1 MTRKLGSYIIGANL
15 GKGGFSKVKLGTHEE
30 TGERVA
36 LKLLP
41 VEMDSSTR
49 KQVTQEITAMSKV
62 QHPNVIRL
70 HNVDWDIPYPRKNG
84 KTKTVI
90 LTVLELATGGEL
102 FDFLSFTGSF
112 EEALAR
118 TYFHQLI
125 NGIGYCHEQ
134 GIVHRDL
141 KPENLLLDANFT
153 LKLADFG
160 FAACKEEGKN
170 MRTEC
175 GTPGYMG
182 PEMINNSKGYDP
194 VLSDIWA
201 CGVIIFIMLSGFP
214 PFQKTDSSD
223 WWFDKLSRGKH
234 ALFWKAHMRT
244 VYFSPIV
251 QDLINKMLEPN
262 PKKRITIAEIRK
274 HEWFNGPV
282 ISASTL
288 QKEVARRK
296 QVIDN
301 EKMKERMAKAAQHNE
316 QKGNLM
322 GVTVRAVGEESLDP
336 QSDDLP
342 PAMECYAAAKL
353 EDPSAGSMGMGG
365 LSLGGGGAF
374 GTGFGETIEG
384 KAETLDSY
392 IADTTLT
399 RFTSDAE
406 AAELYSHLKAV
417 LGTID
422 GAEVNAKDE
431 VFKVKAT
438 VAIST
443 GKLGIIA
450 QVFADEKDDKIRHVV
465 FRREGGNGVAFRG
478 LYLAICEKFE
488 DFIIKPEK
496 EEESKQ

>member
-1 MTRKLGSYIIGANL
+1 MVRKLGPYIIGATL

-30 TGERVA
+30 TGQRVA

-41 VEMDSSTR
+41 VEEFKENTR
-49 KQVTQEITAMSKV
+49 KQVTQEIKAMSKV

-70 HNVDWDIPYPRKNG
+70 YNVEWDVAYPTKSG
-84 KTKTVI
+84 KKKVVI

-141 KPENLLLDANFT
+141 KPENLLFDSEFT

-160 FAACKEEGKN
+160 FAAAREEGKN

-182 PEMINNSKGYDP
+182 PEMIGSATGYDA

-244 VYFSPIV
+244 VFFSPDV

-262 PKKRITIAEIRK
+262 PKKRITIADIRK
-274 HEWFNGPV
+274 HPWYNGP
-282 ISASTL
+282 ILSQTTL
-288 QKEVARRK
+288 SKEIARRK
-296 QVIDN
+296 GVVDA
-301 EKMKERMAKAAQHNE
+301 EKVRDSQAKAAAHHQGGQLLGE
-316 QKGNLM
+316 A
-322 GVTVRAVGEESLDP
+322 GVVRAVGDRSVDAD
-336 QSDDLP
+336 SDDLP
-342 PAMECYAAAKL
+342 PPMECYSTSKSLQLPELFNLVL
-353 EDPSAGSMGMGG
+353 EDETKE
-365 LSLGGGGAF
+365 
-374 GTGFGETIEG
+374 GT
-384 KAETLDSY
+384 
-392 IADTTLT
+392 
-399 RFTSDAE
+399 AE
-406 AAELYSHLKAV
+406 ALDPVVAESNLTKFASNDQPGELFHHLTTVLKAV
-417 LGTID
+417 AGGQVTT
-422 GAEVNAKDE
+422 KDE
-431 VFKVKAT
+431 SYKARL
-438 VAIST
+438 VL
-443 GKLGIIA
+443 KLPTTTIELTA
-450 QVFADEKDDKIRHVV
+450 QVFVDSKNQDVHQVV
-465 FRREGGNGVAFRG
+465 FSRNSGDGAIYRG
-478 LYLAICEKFE
+478 LYVAIQAHFK
-488 DFIIKPEK
+488 DFIIKK
-496 EEESKQ
+496 ESEGKEGGKE